1 MWSAVLGGLLIAVV
15 IAVALGLVLGPAV
28 PVSSLLAT
36 VCGIAGGAF
45 FGGKRA
51 SRAGLYHGV
60 LVGVGYVVF
69 EGIGLVPTLF
79 QPVADGFGETVSIIA
94 SDALVLGLAALF
106 GRLASLRA
114 VPWSSSDT
122 DRGR

>member
-15 IAVALGLVLGPAV
+15 IAVAIGLVLGPV

-45 FGGKRA
+45 FAGKRA
-51 SRAGLYHGV
+51 SGAGLYHGA

-79 QPVADGFGETVSIIA
+79 QPGGDGFGETVSIIA

-106 GRLASLRA
+106 GWLASRWA

>member
-15 IAVALGLVLGPAV
+15 IAVAIGLVLGPV

-45 FGGKRA
+45 FAGKRA
-51 SRAGLYHGV
+51 SGAGLYHGA

-106 GRLASLRA
+106 GRLASPRA